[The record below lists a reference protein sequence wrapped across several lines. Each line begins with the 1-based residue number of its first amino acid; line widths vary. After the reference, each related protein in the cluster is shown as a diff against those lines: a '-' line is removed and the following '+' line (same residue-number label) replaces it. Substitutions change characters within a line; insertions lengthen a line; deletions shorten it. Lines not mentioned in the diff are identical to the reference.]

1 MARSP
6 EARAPKRPRTAPS
19 GAAEGAPP
27 RAWSDHIRGQ
37 LEAEIDKLRPLPG
50 ARHALV
56 LIGENAIVPRGRS
69 SMQGFVIVDPDGR
82 PRTVLRHG
90 RTSPFRLADLAAE
103 LRERFPMLFEPGT
116 VIGEA
121 APSGT
126 APVATRTVA
135 PDEAEPGRVG
145 GSDGGRRDPS
155 VIETAGAH
163 GAESHRIGGPD
174 LLPRTTLFRP
184 THWVYAGLLLSA
196 GAVLA
201 YVFAGSGARTGGAPA
216 AQADGGQGAR
226 RSWLNRPDLLL
237 PPQRLPRL
245 LPSFL
250 PLRRRRSVRR
260 SSPVSRRWSIPRP
273 CGSSA
278 GSSGSSAWSGI
289 AGRMPRISRV
299 TSLRAPS
306 SANRSPG
313 WTGTGAGSAGA
324 ISPRWF
330 STTVAAGRPPMR
342 RRSCGRPR
350 RRRAPTASVSGRSGD
365 ASGPSPP
372 GAEGRPSAQV
382 RPQSRHPAWIGG
394 PKAARRLRVR
404 SYACRRS

>member
-19 GAAEGAPP
+19 GAAESAPP

-126 APVATRTVA
+126 APIATRTVA
-135 PDEAEPGRVG
+135 PDEAEPGRVE

-155 VIETAGAH
+155 VMETAGAH

-201 YVFAGSGARTGGAPA
+201 YVVAGSGARTGGAPA

-226 RSWLNRPDLLL
+226 PVVAEPSRPPASATAPATAPVTV
-237 PPQRLPRL
+237 PPPA
-245 LPSFL
+245 PSAE
-250 PLRRRRSVRR
+250 R
-260 SSPVSRRWSIPRP
+260 SSI
-273 CGSSA
+273 
-278 GSSGSSAWSGI
+278 I
-289 AGRMPRISRV
+289 AGVPEVVDTATLRLERKIVRLFGVEWDRGANAEDLTRYIAARPVVCEPVAGVDRHRCRIGGRDLSEVVLHNGGGRA
-299 TSLRAPS
+299 TADATPELRAAEETAR
-306 SANRSPG
+306 ANGFGVWQKR
-313 WTGTGAGSAGA
+313 
-324 ISPRWF
+324 
-330 STTVAAGRPPMR
+330 
-342 RRSCGRPR
+342 
-350 RRRAPTASVSGRSGD
+350 
-365 ASGPSPP
+365 
-372 GAEGRPSAQV
+372 
-382 RPQSRHPAWIGG
+382 
-394 PKAARRLRVR
+394 
-404 SYACRRS
+404 